1 MHWFESKLIELQRLA
16 DDYVL
21 AQKQTVTDIVNISE
35 TLRQKRSRFIDTVQ
49 GLVNDVSNIKGI
61 TACAAY
67 HDGLILAQSKAIP
80 TGEAFG
86 ATIQETMQAAQQ
98 GANILDLGPI
108 EQIVIVGAKQK
119 VAMLSIGTLVFCIAS
134 PKHIN
139 LALLLRDPH

>member
-1 MHWFESKLIELQRLA
+1 MHWFESKLEELQRLA

-21 AQKQTVTDIVNISE
+21 AQKQSDSDIVNISE
-35 TLRQKRSRFIDTVQ
+35 ALRQKRGLFIDTVQ
-49 GLVNDVSNIKGI
+49 RLVNDVSNIKGI
-61 TACAAY
+61 SACAAY

-98 GANILDLGPI
+98 GANILDIGPI
-108 EQIVIVGAKQK
+108 EQIVIVGTKQK
-119 VAMLSIGTLVFCIAS
+119 VAMLSIGALVFCIAC

-139 LALLLRDPH
+139 LAALLQEPH